1 MRILKIYLLIVLL
14 LNITSWVSATSLF
27 SRVKTSKGE
36 NLQKEETYKARDAL
50 YALDDPSVNR
60 ATSEHFQIIW
70 GNNDTSGAVNS
81 ALVEGNLKN
90 LESIRSFYIDV
101 IGLGD
106 IGYAGNPSITGLYK
120 SNLYIA
126 LTGLEKIY
134 DSWAYVGGDGDGFAY
149 QVMMS
154 GAMRVDP
161 PSWVPPHELGHV
173 VFRHNLGAYPYNWG
187 ESMANYLRN
196 EYLGSEYNSF
206 GGTVYAPQSDFFP
219 AYLLSRESHFPSGK
233 NWYDIWP
240 IFLYISENP
249 ENLEGLSHQT
259 LLKIFT
265 DRQWDPIFFDKI
277 GNITGISIKEILGRV
292 TRRLVTM
299 DFKAKKL
306 FLKSFDN
313 FIKVPGHSQ
322 KTYTT
327 LTNESDG
334 WMVVPDDKAPQ
345 QAGHNVIRLGAFP
358 NKSSITVNF
367 QGTSTAT
374 GADWRVSIVTA
385 TADRTSRYSSM
396 WNSGTNTMNLQGDE
410 KAVYLVVTAT
420 PSSMPFIDLGNNGI
434 KFPYKIQVTSQ

>member
-1 MRILKIYLLIVLL
+1 MKILKSYLLIVLL

-36 NLQKEETYKARDAL
+36 NFKKAVTYESRDL
-50 YALDDPSVNR
+50 FYALDDPSVNR

-70 GNNDTSGAVNS
+70 GNNDTSGTVNLT
-81 ALVEGNLKN
+81 LVEGNLKN
-90 LESIRSFYIDV
+90 LEGIRSFYIDV
-101 IGLGD
+101 LGFGD
-106 IGYAGNPSITGLYK
+106 IGYAGKPSLTGLYK

-126 LTGLEKIY
+126 LIGLEKIY
-134 DSWAYVGGDGDGFAY
+134 DGWAYVGTDSDGCAY
-149 QVMMS
+149 QVMMP
-154 GAMRVDP
+154 GALHVNP

-173 VFRHNLGAYPYNWG
+173 FVFHNRGAVPYVWG
-187 ESMANYLRN
+187 ESVANYLRH
-196 EYLGSEYNSF
+196 EYLGSDYYSF
-206 GGTVYAPQSDFFP
+206 GGTVYVPDAYFFP
-219 AYLLSRESHFPSGK
+219 AYLLSRESHFPSG
-233 NWYDIWP
+233 
-240 IFLYISENP
+240 L
-249 ENLEGLSHQT
+249 GHQA
-259 LLKIFT
+259 LLNIFT
-265 DRQWDPIFFDKI
+265 SKLRTPTYFDTI
-277 GNITGISIKEILGRV
+277 SNVTGVSIKEIL
-292 TRRLVTM
+292 
-299 DFKAKKL
+299 
-306 FLKSFDN
+306 
-313 FIKVPGHSQ
+313 VPGHSE

-327 LTNESDG
+327 LTNASDG

-345 QAGHNVIRLGAFP
+345 QAGHNVIPLGSFP